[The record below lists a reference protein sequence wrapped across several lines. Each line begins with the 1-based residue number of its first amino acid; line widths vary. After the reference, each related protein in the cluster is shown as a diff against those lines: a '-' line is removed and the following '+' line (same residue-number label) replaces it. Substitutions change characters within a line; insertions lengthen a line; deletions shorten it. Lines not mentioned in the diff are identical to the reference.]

1 MKHVPPGTFTRND
14 LNYYSVAEVI
24 WILNRELEPNGY
36 RLIHQGQFLMLL
48 DLDGLRSDYRP
59 AVARRTIRDDSSQPG
74 SGVQQVGGQQNGNE
88 PGLLE
93 NVAPETAHES
103 ATTGRD
109 DNDNNDEIAAKKIR
123 IMYFSVPWSQVLP
136 SIANKAGLILVMQRC
151 PGGTFQHPDFR
162 EVTVAEA
169 MQTINKELDD
179 TNFRLVR
186 QGQFLVVLYTP
197 DLRTEYERPVVHSRR
212 NHEPRNDDSSEQRPP
227 AARIDSGVRQVVHET
242 EAWREPATLDDASVY
257 TPGPQEFHPES
268 VGAESSGPMLLTP
281 GEPSAPAPAP
291 VAPPQ
296 KPEVFGDAPGTPAQ
310 TTLFVPQHGTATG
323 VAQKLYASLKGRT
336 ELLQA
341 GLKGLP
347 SFRVTEAAN
356 PRKRAASNEAEVS
369 LPTSFT
375 IGLDTDHNRLVI
387 EATPR
392 RLNAAVKLCQRL
404 DTHVEGTGLPLQLVS
419 ADSETC
425 AVARNLAPQ
434 LDRLVTQR
442 APLELAQNNAA
453 PPAANEPAAP
463 QPGAA
468 SPTSPQGISEIIK
481 GLKGDVTVESVPEL
495 GILILRG
502 GQGDVNAVMKVIREI
517 ERLSVSAVPQI
528 QLFPLHYVDSE
539 SLSKLLNDV
548 YKALA
553 TARIEGAGGG
563 RMLIQFFPITKPNS
577 LLILAPPADMA
588 NVTKLASQLDQP
600 VNKEVEFQVFHLQ
613 HGYAAQ
619 VARSIN
625 DFFRAPRTLGTSV
638 NVFADPR
645 TNSIIVQA
653 RPRDLAEVGRLI
665 LQLDS
670 QTASQATIKVFPLQN
685 ADATSIARLLETLFG
700 TAQQQGRPGQQGGQ
714 GQGQG
719 PGQGPG
725 QGQFQGGEGAGGQ
738 QQGPTQ
744 LRFSVDAR
752 TNTVIALGPP
762 SSLQAVEAVI
772 LRLDN
777 SDVHARKT
785 TVVRLK
791 NNAADNVARALT
803 DFVQS
808 QRQLQQI
815 DPEAMSSIELLERE
829 VFVVAEAVSNSLL
842 LSATPRYYDQLIE
855 MINKLDAPPAQVI
868 IQALIV
874 QVELDN
880 DDEFGIEMGFQSPI
894 MFDRSSI
901 SNLTTLQTTTTVNPT
916 TSVANN
922 VLLSSTAS
930 PGFQFGDP
938 TTFNSDDQ
946 PRGRCRAG
954 RHAGVD
960 LPGRRPHEL
969 VRAGHRRPGALGQFR
984 VGERPAAGPFV
995 QEDGPRVEPSA
1006 NPHARQSHGLHPGR
1020 PACSRRLRRHG
1031 KPDHGHAA
1039 AHYSI

>member
-1 MKHVPPGTFTRND
+1 MSRP
-14 LNYYSVAEVI
+14 
-24 WILNRELEPNGY
+24 
-36 RLIHQGQFLMLL
+36 LL
-48 DLDGLRSDYRP
+48 SRARP
-59 AVARRTIRDDSSQPG
+59 
-74 SGVQQVGGQQNGNE
+74 SG
-88 PGLLE
+88 
-93 NVAPETAHES
+93 
-103 ATTGRD
+103 
-109 DNDNNDEIAAKKIR
+109 
-123 IMYFSVPWSQVLP
+123 
-136 SIANKAGLILVMQRC
+136 
-151 PGGTFQHPDFR
+151 
-162 EVTVAEA
+162 
-169 MQTINKELDD
+169 
-179 TNFRLVR
+179 
-186 QGQFLVVLYTP
+186 
-197 DLRTEYERPVVHSRR
+197 
-212 NHEPRNDDSSEQRPP
+212 
-227 AARIDSGVRQVVHET
+227 
-242 EAWREPATLDDASVY
+242 
-257 TPGPQEFHPES
+257 
-268 VGAESSGPMLLTP
+268 
-281 GEPSAPAPAP
+281 
-291 VAPPQ
+291 
-296 KPEVFGDAPGTPAQ
+296 
-310 TTLFVPQHGTATG
+310 
-323 VAQKLYASLKGRT
+323 
-336 ELLQA
+336 
-341 GLKGLP
+341 
-347 SFRVTEAAN
+347 
-356 PRKRAASNEAEVS
+356 
-369 LPTSFT
+369 
-375 IGLDTDHNRLVI
+375 
-387 EATPR
+387 
-392 RLNAAVKLCQRL
+392 
-404 DTHVEGTGLPLQLVS
+404 
-419 ADSETC
+419 
-425 AVARNLAPQ
+425 
-434 LDRLVTQR
+434 
-442 APLELAQNNAA
+442 
-453 PPAANEPAAP
+453 
-463 QPGAA
+463 
-468 SPTSPQGISEIIK
+468 PTSPQGISEIIK

-670 QTASQATIKVFPLQN
+670 QKTASQATIKVFPLQN

-808 QRQLQQI
+808 HASCSRL
-815 DPEAMSSIELLERE
+815 
-829 VFVVAEAVSNSLL
+829 
-842 LSATPRYYDQLIE
+842 TPR
-855 MINKLDAPPAQVI
+855 
-868 IQALIV
+868 
-874 QVELDN
+874 
-880 DDEFGIEMGFQSPI
+880 
-894 MFDRSSI
+894 
-901 SNLTTLQTTTTVNPT
+901 
-916 TSVANN
+916 
-922 VLLSSTAS
+922 
-930 PGFQFGDP
+930 
-938 TTFNSDDQ
+938 
-946 PRGRCRAG
+946 
-954 RHAGVD
+954 
-960 LPGRRPHEL
+960 
-969 VRAGHRRPGALGQFR
+969 
-984 VGERPAAGPFV
+984 
-995 QEDGPRVEPSA
+995 
-1006 NPHARQSHGLHPGR
+1006 
-1020 PACSRRLRRHG
+1020 
-1031 KPDHGHAA
+1031 
-1039 AHYSI
+1039 